1 MGGTSGPPVFG
12 MRLFLIGVICELFL
26 NDVIHINVYDILS
39 LYV

>member
-12 MRLFLIGVICELFL
+12 MRLLLIGVICELFL
-26 NDVIHINVYDILS
+26 YDVIFNIVYDILS